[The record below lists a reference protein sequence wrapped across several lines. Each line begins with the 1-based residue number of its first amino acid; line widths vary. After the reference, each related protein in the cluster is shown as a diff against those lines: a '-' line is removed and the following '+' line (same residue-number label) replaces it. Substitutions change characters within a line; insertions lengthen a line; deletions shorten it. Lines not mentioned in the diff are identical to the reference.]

1 MTAESTDPPSPASSP
16 GAPSPEPQQP
26 RGQPNPPPTGIW
38 SRERQSLHAALLK
51 QDPTIGGLY
60 ELAVDGMDP
69 ARWSMPR
76 LVTVAHCV
84 REICG
89 ALPHVL
95 GIDGLPPRSDTSAA
109 GHELSR
115 VWDEYRDEL
124 GSPAHAAAIVDDT
137 AEPEQPKAL
146 VPRNV
151 PGALLAAAA
160 AYVVA
165 DVEGSRNAHK
175 VRGALVTGAVNETH
189 PNIATFARTQ
199 KFFMS
204 YVHLDR
210 PVRSLPAH
218 AAARAHFERVEIVL
232 RARVEQFFKSLAA
245 VETTLAVANRKKGE
259 S

>member
-1 MTAESTDPPSPASSP
+1 MTEEGTDPHSPASSP
-16 GAPSPEPQQP
+16 GAPSPETQQP
-26 RGQPNPPPTGIW
+26 REPNPPLNGIW
-38 SRERQSLHAALLK
+38 TLERQSLLDALLK
-51 QDPTIGGLY
+51 RDPTIGGLY

-89 ALPHVL
+89 ALPHIL
-95 GIDGLPPRSDTSAA
+95 GIGGLPPRSDTSAA
-109 GHELSR
+109 GHEISR
-115 VWDEYRDEL
+115 VWDLYGDQL
-124 GSPAHAAAIVDDT
+124 GRPAVAAAIADDT

-146 VPRNV
+146 VTRNV
-151 PGALLAAAA
+151 PSALVAAAA

-165 DVEGSRNAHK
+165 DVEGSRNARK

-199 KFFMS
+199 EFFMG

-210 PVRSLPAH
+210 PVRSLPPH
-218 AAARAHFERVEIVL
+218 SAARAHFERVETVL

-245 VETTLAVANRKKGE
+245 VEAILAVANRKKGE

>member
-1 MTAESTDPPSPASSP
+1 MTEEGTDPRSPSSSP

-26 RGQPNPPPTGIW
+26 REPNPPLNGIW
-38 SRERQSLHAALLK
+38 TRERQSLYAALLK

-84 REICG
+84 REIWG
-89 ALPHVL
+89 ALPHIL

-109 GHELSR
+109 GRELSR

-124 GSPAHAAAIVDDT
+124 GPPAQTAAIVDDT

-165 DVEGSRNAHK
+165 DVEGSRNARK
-175 VRGALVTGAVNETH
+175 VRGALVTGLST
-189 PNIATFARTQ
+189 
-199 KFFMS
+199 
-204 YVHLDR
+204 R
-210 PVRSLPAH
+210 PIPTSLRSLERRNTSWAMPTLTDRS
-218 AAARAHFERVEIVL
+218 ARFPLTQRRGRTSRGSRSSSERGSSNSSRASPLL
-232 RARVEQFFKSLAA
+232 RR
-245 VETTLAVANRKKGE
+245 R
-259 S
+259 

>member
-1 MTAESTDPPSPASSP
+1 MIEEGTDPRSPASSP

-26 RGQPNPPPTGIW
+26 REPNPPLNGIW
-38 SRERQSLHAALLK
+38 TRERQSLFAALLK

-84 REICG
+84 REIWG

-124 GSPAHAAAIVDDT
+124 GPPAQAAAIADDT
-137 AEPEQPKAL
+137 VEPEQPKAL
-146 VPRNV
+146 VPRSV
-151 PGALLAAAA
+151 PGALVAAAA

-165 DVEGSRNAHK
+165 DVEGSRNARK
-175 VRGALVTGAVNETH
+175 VRGALVTGGVNETH

-199 KFFMS
+199 NFFMG

-210 PVRSLPAH
+210 PVRSLPTH
-218 AAARAHFERVEIVL
+218 PAARAHFERVEIVL